1 MSKIPRGI
9 PTDPALKYT
18 HACQAGPWG
27 ECLHSCYTAGHKN
40 FWENALREKDG
51 IEMGLDLGVRS
62 VAPRSELHYCCM
74 LASDSG
80 SMRRRYLW
88 MNRAARWE
96 VAI

>member
-1 MSKIPRGI
+1 M
-9 PTDPALKYT
+9 
-18 HACQAGPWG
+18 
-27 ECLHSCYTAGHKN
+27 
-40 FWENALREKDG
+40 REKDG